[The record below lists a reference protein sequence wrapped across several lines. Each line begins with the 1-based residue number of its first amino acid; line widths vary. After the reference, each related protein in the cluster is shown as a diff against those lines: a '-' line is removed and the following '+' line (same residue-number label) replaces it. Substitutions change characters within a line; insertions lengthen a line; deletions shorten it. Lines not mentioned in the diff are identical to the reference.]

1 MNGFFVNDS
10 KHDVNAN
17 IVGSLAKKETNKVVT
32 ANTDIWTEDYTADK
46 YSKSVLQVATDIAGV
61 LSLVVDD
68 VSSTINSGSPLV
80 ANAWYE
86 FEVSLLSGSTYN
98 LQLSVGATMQVK
110 WQVI

>member
-17 IVGSLAKKETNKVVT
+17 IVGSLAKNETNKVVL
-32 ANTDIWTEDYTADK
+32 ANTDIFVADYSPTK
-46 YSKSVLQVATDIAGV
+46 YSKSVLQVMTDTAGV
-61 LSLVVDD
+61 LSLVVDG
-68 VSSTINSGSPLV
+68 VSGTLNSGLSLT

-86 FEVSLLSGSTYN
+86 FDVSLLSGLTYN

>member
-17 IVGSLAKKETNKVVT
+17 IVGSLAKKETNKVVL
-32 ANTDIWTEDYTADK
+32 ANTDIFVADYDPTQ
-46 YSKSVLQVATDIAGV
+46 YSKSVLQVMSNTEGV
-61 LSLVVDD
+61 LSLVVDG
-68 VSSTINSGSPLV
+68 VSGTLNSGLALT

-86 FEVSLLSGSTYN
+86 FDISLLSGSIYN
-98 LQLSVGATMQVK
+98 LKLSVGATMQVK